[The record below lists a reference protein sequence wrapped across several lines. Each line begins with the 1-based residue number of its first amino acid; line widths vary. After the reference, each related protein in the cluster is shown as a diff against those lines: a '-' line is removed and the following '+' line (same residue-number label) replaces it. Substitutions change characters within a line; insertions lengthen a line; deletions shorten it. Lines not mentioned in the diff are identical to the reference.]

1 MCVRPLAVVAVAALV
16 LLAGCGGADDS
27 GALGPVMSVESPEAS
42 PSLSPTASA
51 IPSVVPS
58 ATPVRTVT
66 PTPTKTRSAPTTKPP
81 EKPRKPSPTP
91 TRKPPP
97 PPEPPEPDPEP
108 EPEPS
113 SDIAVYGR
121 SELIVELNER
131 RAALDLKPVTFRA
144 STADKAEACATK
156 NLREGTFEH
165 CGYEALFAGTGSK
178 RWSVK
183 TMLDTWFDSPPHRR
197 MLVDPKVKFAG
208 GAAVVKGNRTVA
220 AIALDFE

>member
-27 GALGPVMSVESPEAS
+27 GALGPVMSVEVPEAS
-42 PSLSPTASA
+42 PSLSPTPSA
-51 IPSVVPS
+51 TPSVVPS
-58 ATPVRTVT
+58 ATP
-66 PTPTKTRSAPTTKPP
+66 TKTRIAPTTRPP
-81 EKPRKPSPTP
+81 EKPRQPSPTP
-91 TRKPPP
+91 TKTRKPPP
-97 PPEPPEPDPEP
+97 PPPPEPDPEP

-113 SDIAVYGR
+113 SDIVVYGR

-131 RAALDLKPVTFRA
+131 RAALHLKPVKFRS
-144 STADKAEACATK
+144 STADKAEACAKK

-178 RWSVK
+178 RWSVE

-197 MLVDPKVKFAG
+197 MLVDPKVKYAG
-208 GAAVVKGNRTVA
+208 GAAAVKGDRTVA
-220 AIALDFE
+220 AIALDFD